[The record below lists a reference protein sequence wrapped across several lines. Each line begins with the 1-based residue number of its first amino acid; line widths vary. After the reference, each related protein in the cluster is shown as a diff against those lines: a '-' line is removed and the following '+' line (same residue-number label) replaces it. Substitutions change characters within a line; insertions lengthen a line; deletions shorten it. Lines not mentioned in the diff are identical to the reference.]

1 MKEDLKFSII
11 IPTYNEEND
20 IERTL
25 ISLVNIKYSNME
37 VIVVDDSIDN
47 TPNIVKKYK
56 DKGVSLI
63 VPNERRGRSE
73 ARNIGIRASSGDIL
87 VILNA
92 DVLLTQNFIKKI
104 KKHYDNGYDS
114 VSVMNLVENLDS
126 VYSRYVGM
134 HNYRKKQK
142 GVFLDR
148 KVKLKDLWWTEGF
161 SARKNC
167 IMKTSLFPA
176 DFIVPIVAGEDVRF
190 VDELRGLGCKGIFDE
205 EIVITH
211 IAPSTIKEYWSIRKG
226 RGEGAPQVRIL
237 LDGWSFSKVRNRAL
251 IKLLKR
257 IVMLLSVVPVVLHCY
272 HLAKFS
278 KKNTFIETVLFCYA
292 WTIEHAAMTVGEFS
306 SLSRLKLK
314 LTLTRLK

>member
-25 ISLVNIKYSNME
+25 EDLIKIKYSNIE
-37 VIVVDDSIDN
+37 VIVVDDSVDN
-47 TPNIVKKYK
+47 TPNIVKRYK
-56 DKGVSLI
+56 DKGVALI
-63 VPNERRGRSE
+63 IPKDRKGRSE
-73 ARNIGIRASSGDIL
+73 ARNIGIRASSGDVL

-92 DVLLTQNFIKKI
+92 DVLLTHDFIEKI
-104 KKHYDNGYDS
+104 KKHYDDGHDS
-114 VSVMNLVENLDS
+114 VGVMNLVENLDS

-148 KVKLKDLWWTEGF
+148 KAALKDLWWTEGF
-161 SARKNC
+161 SARRSC

-176 DFIVPIVAGEDVRF
+176 DFMVPIVAGEDVRF
-190 VDELRGLGCKGIFDE
+190 VNELRDLGCKGIFDE
-205 EIVITH
+205 NIVITH
-211 IAPSTIKEYWSIRKG
+211 IAPSTFKEYWDIRKG
-226 RGEGAPQVRIL
+226 RGEGTPQVRIL
-237 LDGWSFSKVRNRAL
+237 LDKWSFDKVRNRAL

-257 IVMLLSVVPVVLHCY
+257 IIMLLSIIPVALHCY

-278 KKNTFIETVLFCYA
+278 KKNTFIETIVFCYA
-292 WTIEHAAMTVGEFS
+292 WTIEQAAMTVGEFS
-306 SLSRLKLK
+306 SLSKLK
-314 LTLTRLK
+314 LTLT